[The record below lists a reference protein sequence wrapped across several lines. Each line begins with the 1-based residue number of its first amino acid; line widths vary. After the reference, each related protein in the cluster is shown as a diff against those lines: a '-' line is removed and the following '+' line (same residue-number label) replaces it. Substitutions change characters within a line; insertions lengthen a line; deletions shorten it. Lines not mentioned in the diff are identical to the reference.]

1 MSEKG
6 GNKMPVTTTKNMMHG
21 VDLDVFNATVN
32 AVKDDPK
39 KGATI
44 WTATTKWKGGLK
56 SEAKLRNFTLNFDE
70 PEAVA
75 GTDTSV
81 SPHETV
87 LACYGA
93 CLTVGISLNAALQ
106 GVKIKNIEIE
116 LEGYIDLPGF
126 LGLAGVEGLK
136 DLPGYHTVKAK
147 VHIKSD
153 ASKDAIKKIYDRVV
167 KYSPVGLTLSRPVDV
182 KTELVYNGA

>member
-1 MSEKG
+1 MAVG
-6 GNKMPVTTTKNMMHG
+6 HKMIND
-21 VDLDVFNATVN
+21 VDIEVFNATVN

-44 WTATTKWKGGLK
+44 WTAKTKWKGGLK

-75 GTDTSV
+75 GTDTAI
-81 SPHETV
+81 SPHETI

-93 CLTVGISLNAALQ
+93 CLTVGLSLNAALEGIQ
-106 GVKIKNIEIE
+106 LKSIEIE
-116 LEGYIDLPGF
+116 LEGHIDLPGF
-126 LGLAGVEGLK
+126 LRLAGLQGLK

-153 ASKDAIKKIYDRVV
+153 ASKEAIKKVFDRVV
-167 KYSPVGLTLSRPVDV
+167 KYSPVGLTICRTVDV
-182 KTELVYNGA
+182 KTELVYNA

>member
-1 MSEKG
+1 MAIAAG
-6 GNKMPVTTTKNMMHG
+6 MINN
-21 VDLDVFNATVN
+21 VDIEVFKATVE
-32 AVKDDPK
+32 AVKGDPR
-39 KGATI
+39 KGATM
-44 WTATTKWKGGLK
+44 WTARTKWKGGLK
-56 SEAKLRNFTLNFDE
+56 TEAKLRNFTLNFDE

-75 GTDTSV
+75 GTDTTA
-81 SPHETV
+81 SPHETL

-93 CLTVGISLNAALQ
+93 CLTVGLSLNAALE
-106 GVKIKNIEIE
+106 GINIKSIEIE

-147 VHIKSD
+147 VNVESG
-153 ASKDAIKKIYDRVV
+153 ASREEINKIFERVV

-182 KTELVYNGA
+182 RTELIHNGA

>member
-1 MSEKG
+1 
-6 GNKMPVTTTKNMMHG
+6 MPTQTGTMNG
-21 VDLDVFNATVN
+21 VDIEVFKATVN

-39 KGATI
+39 KGATV
-44 WTATTKWKGGLK
+44 WTAKTKWKGGLK
-56 SEAKLRNFTLNFDE
+56 SEAKLRNFSLSFDE

-75 GTDTSV
+75 GTDTTI

-93 CLTVGISLNAALQ
+93 CLTVGLSLNAALK
-106 GVKIKNIEIE
+106 GIKINDIEVE

-126 LGLAGVEGLK
+126 LGLAGLEGLK

-153 ASKDAIKKIYDRVV
+153 ASKEEIKNIFDRVV

-182 KTELVYNGA
+182 KTELVFNGV

>member
-1 MSEKG
+1 
-6 GNKMPVTTTKNMMHG
+6 MPTETVTTNG
-21 VDLDVFNATVN
+21 VDLEVFKATVN
-32 AVKDDPK
+32 AVKEDPK
-39 KGATI
+39 KGASV
-44 WTATTKWKGGLK
+44 WTAKTKWKGGLK
-56 SEAKLRNFTLNFDE
+56 SEAKLRGFTMNFDE

-75 GTDTSV
+75 GTDTAV

-106 GVKIKNIEIE
+106 GIKIKDIEID

-126 LGLAGVEGLK
+126 LGLVGIEGLK

-147 VHIKSD
+147 VHITSD
-153 ASKDAIKKIYDRVV
+153 ASPQAIKAVFDRVV
-167 KYSPVGLTLSRPVDV
+167 KYSPVGLTLSRPVEM
-182 KTELVYNGA
+182 KTELVFNGSGA

>member
-1 MSEKG
+1 
-6 GNKMPVTTTKNMMHG
+6 MPTLNG

-39 KGATI
+39 KGATT
-44 WTATTKWKGGLK
+44 WHAKTKWKGGLK

-75 GTDTSV
+75 GTDTTV

-93 CLTVGISLNAALQ
+93 CLTVGLAVNSALR
-106 GVKIKNIEIE
+106 GIKLKDIEID
-116 LEGYIDLPGF
+116 LEGHIDLPGF
-126 LGLAGVEGLK
+126 LGLAGLKGLK

-147 VHIKSD
+147 VRIESD
-153 ASKDAIKKIYDRVV
+153 APKDEIKKVFDHVV
-167 KYSPVGLTLSRPVDV
+167 KYSPVGLTLSKAVDV
-182 KTELVYNGA
+182 KAELSYK

>member
-1 MSEKG
+1 MAS
-6 GNKMPVTTTKNMMHG
+6 NPAVCNG
-21 VDLDVFNATVN
+21 VDTLIFNATVN

-39 KGATI
+39 KGASV
-44 WTATTKWKGGLK
+44 WTASTKWKGGLK

-75 GTDTSV
+75 GTDVAV

-93 CLTVGISLNAALQ
+93 CLTVGLSLNAALK
-106 GVKIKNIEIE
+106 GIKLKSINID
-116 LEGYIDLPGF
+116 LEGHIDLPGF
-126 LGLAGVEGLK
+126 LGLAGVEGLQ
-136 DLPGYHTVKAK
+136 DLPGYHTVNAK

-153 ASKDAIKKIYDRVV
+153 ASKDVIKKIFDRVV
-167 KYSPVGLTLSRPVDV
+167 KYSPVGLTLSRPVKV
-182 KTELVYNGA
+182 KTELVYEGK

>member
-1 MSEKG
+1 MAVAT
-6 GNKMPVTTTKNMMHG
+6 KMVND
-21 VDLDVFNATVN
+21 VDIEVFQATVN
-32 AVKDDPK
+32 AVREDPR
-39 KGATI
+39 KGATV
-44 WTATTKWKGGLK
+44 WTAKTKWKGGLK

-75 GTDTSV
+75 GTDSTV
-81 SPHETV
+81 SPHETI

-93 CLTVGISLNAALQ
+93 CLTVGLSLNAALK
-106 GVKIKNIEIE
+106 GIKLKSIEVE
-116 LEGYIDLPGF
+116 LEGHIDLPGF
-126 LGLAGVEGLK
+126 LGLAGIEGLK

-153 ASKDAIKKIYDRVV
+153 ASKDAIKKIFDRVV

-182 KTELVYNGA
+182 KTELIYNEG

>member
-1 MSEKG
+1 MAVG
-6 GNKMPVTTTKNMMHG
+6 TKLIND
-21 VDLDVFNATVN
+21 VDLEVFKATVN

-44 WTATTKWKGGLK
+44 WTARTKWKGGLK

-75 GTDTSV
+75 GTDTAI
-81 SPHETV
+81 SPHETI

-93 CLTVGISLNAALQ
+93 CLTVGLSLNAALEGIQ
-106 GVKIKNIEIE
+106 LKSIEID
-116 LEGYIDLPGF
+116 LEGHIDLPGF
-126 LGLAGVEGLK
+126 LRLSGLEGLK

-153 ASKDAIKKIYDRVV
+153 ASKEKIKKVFDRVV
-167 KYSPVGLTLSRPVDV
+167 QFSPVGLTICKTVNV
-182 KTELVYNGA
+182 KTELVYNA

>member
-1 MSEKG
+1 
-6 GNKMPVTTTKNMMHG
+6 MPVING
-21 VDLDVFNATVN
+21 VDLDVFNGTVN

-44 WTATTKWKGGLK
+44 WKVSTKWKGGLK
-56 SEAKLRNFTLNFDE
+56 SEATLRNFKLNFDE

-75 GTDTSV
+75 GTDTTV

-93 CLTVGISLNAALQ
+93 CLTVGMAINSALN
-106 GVKIKNIEIE
+106 GIKLKNVEVE
-116 LEGYIDLPGF
+116 LEGHIDLPGF
-126 LGLAGVEGLK
+126 LGLAGLKGLK

-147 VHIKSD
+147 MRVESD
-153 ASKDAIKKIYDRVV
+153 ASKDAVKKVFDHVV
-167 KYSPVGLTLSRPVDV
+167 KYSPVGLTLSKAVNIQA
-182 KTELVYNGA
+182 ELTHK

>member
-1 MSEKG
+1 
-6 GNKMPVTTTKNMMHG
+6 MPTVTAMTNG
-21 VDLDVFNATVN
+21 VDVEVFNATVN

-39 KGATI
+39 KGATV
-44 WTATTKWKGGLK
+44 WTAKTKWKGGLK

-75 GTDTSV
+75 GTDTTV

-106 GVKIKNIEIE
+106 GIKIKSIEID
-116 LEGYIDLPGF
+116 LEGHIDLPGF

-153 ASKDAIKKIYDRVV
+153 ASKESIKKVFDRVV

>member
-1 MSEKG
+1 
-6 GNKMPVTTTKNMMHG
+6 MPVKTNMMNG
-21 VDLDVFNATVN
+21 VDIEVFNATVN
-32 AVKDDPK
+32 AVKKDPK
-39 KGATI
+39 KGASV
-44 WTATTKWKGGLK
+44 WTAKTKWKGGLK
-56 SEAKLRNFTLNFDE
+56 SEASLRNFTLNFDE

-75 GTDTSV
+75 GTDTTV

-93 CLTVGISLNAALQ
+93 CLTVGISLNAALL
-106 GVKIKNIEIE
+106 GIKIKSIEID

-126 LGLAGVEGLK
+126 LGLAGIEGLK

-147 VHIKSD
+147 VHITSD
-153 ASKDAIKKIYDRVV
+153 ASKESIKSVFDRVV
-167 KYSPVGLTLSRPVDV
+167 KFSPVGLTLSRPVDV

>member
-1 MSEKG
+1 MAIAAG
-6 GNKMPVTTTKNMMHG
+6 MINN
-21 VDLDVFNATVN
+21 VDIEVFKATVE
-32 AVKDDPK
+32 AVKGDPK
-39 KGATI
+39 KGATM
-44 WTATTKWKGGLK
+44 WTARTKWKGGLK
-56 SEAKLRNFTLNFDE
+56 TEAKLRNFTLNFDE

-75 GTDTSV
+75 GTDTTA
-81 SPHETV
+81 SPHETL

-93 CLTVGISLNAALQ
+93 CLTVGLSLNAALE
-106 GVKIKNIEIE
+106 GINIKSIEIE

-147 VHIKSD
+147 VNVESG
-153 ASKDAIKKIYDRVV
+153 ASREEINKIFERVV

-182 KTELVYNGA
+182 RTELIHNGA

>member
-1 MSEKG
+1 MS
-6 GNKMPVTTTKNMMHG
+6 TATSMMNG
-21 VDLDVFNATVN
+21 VDLEVFNATVK

-39 KGATI
+39 KGASV
-44 WTATTKWKGGLK
+44 WTAKTKWKGGLK
-56 SEAKLRNFTLNFDE
+56 SEAKLRNFTLSFDE

-93 CLTVGISLNAALQ
+93 CLTVGISLNAALR
-106 GVKIKNIEIE
+106 GIKIKGIEVE
-116 LEGYIDLPGF
+116 LEGHIDLPGF

-136 DLPGYHTVKAK
+136 DLPGYHTVNAK
-147 VHIKSD
+147 VHITSD
-153 ASKDAIKKIYDRVV
+153 ASKQEIKKIFDRVV

-182 KTELVYNGA
+182 KTELVYNG

>member
-1 MSEKG
+1 
-6 GNKMPVTTTKNMMHG
+6 MPTTSTAICNG
-21 VDLDVFNATVN
+21 VDCAVFNATVN

-39 KGATI
+39 KGATV
-44 WTATTKWKGGLK
+44 WTAKTKWKGGLK

-75 GTDTSV
+75 GNDTSV

-93 CLTVGISLNAALQ
+93 CLTVGLSLNAALQ
-106 GVKIKNIEIE
+106 GIKLKSVEID
-116 LEGYIDLPGF
+116 LEGHIDLPGF
-126 LGLAGVEGLK
+126 LGLVGIPGLK
-136 DLPGYHTVKAK
+136 DLPGYHTIKAK

-153 ASKDAIKKIYDRVV
+153 ASKEEIKKIFDRVV

-182 KTELVYNGA
+182 KTELIYG